1 MWLGKWEE
9 EVWEK
14 MGWSIDMV
22 YERYLPSSIFLISVS
37 AIKRQVSGEFMQC
50 TRHRRTEVGTSR

>member
-1 MWLGKWEE
+1 
-9 EVWEK
+9 
-14 MGWSIDMV
+14 MGSSIDMV

-37 AIKRQVSGEFMQC
+37 AIERQVSGEFMQC